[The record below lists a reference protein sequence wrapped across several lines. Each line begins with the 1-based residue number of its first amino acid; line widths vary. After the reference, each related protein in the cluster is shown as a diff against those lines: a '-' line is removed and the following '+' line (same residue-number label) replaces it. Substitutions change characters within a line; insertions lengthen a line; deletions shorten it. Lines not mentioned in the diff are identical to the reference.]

1 MKKKLSMSLA
11 ILAGLSLFT
20 FGVALATA
28 NSTFIIISLI
38 GWIIIMV
45 LAFLLKNYLKQ

>member
-28 NSTFIIISLI
+28 NSTFITISLI
-38 GWIIIMV
+38 CWIIVML
-45 LAFLLKNYLKQ
+45 LAFMLKKYLKQ